1 MLGRTLRQSQRIAVE
16 LPMKIIMP
24 DGGSFDIHTWDFS
37 DSGVF
42 LKTTDEVKQA
52 ATVNSIVFVQFQGT
66 NFKPPVMTA
75 KIVRCTEVG
84 IALALID
91 TASEGH

>member
-1 MLGRTLRQSQRIAVE
+1 M
-16 LPMKIIMP
+16 IMP
-24 DGGSFDIHTWDFS
+24 DGVSFEIHTWDFS
-37 DSGVF
+37 DTGV
-42 LKTTDEVKQA
+42 LLMATEAVKQA

-84 IALALID
+84 IALVLLD
-91 TASEGH
+91 TAAEGY